1 MTKGNVK
8 EKFSVFLHLNTLNI
22 WDNEKINS
30 DKKIIPTKNAT
41 YFNQYIFYNLIAII
55 MDADI
60 TGKGLSQKYIPV
72 K

>member
-1 MTKGNVK
+1 M
-8 EKFSVFLHLNTLNI
+8 KFQNI
-22 WDNEKINS
+22 RREIKKL
-30 DKKIIPTKNAT
+30 KKILPNKNAT

-55 MDADI
+55 MNADI

>member
-1 MTKGNVK
+1 MKSQNIKNRNYKVK
-8 EKFSVFLHLNTLNI
+8 K
-22 WDNEKINS
+22 
-30 DKKIIPTKNAT
+30 KKIIPEKNAT

-55 MDADI
+55 MDTDI